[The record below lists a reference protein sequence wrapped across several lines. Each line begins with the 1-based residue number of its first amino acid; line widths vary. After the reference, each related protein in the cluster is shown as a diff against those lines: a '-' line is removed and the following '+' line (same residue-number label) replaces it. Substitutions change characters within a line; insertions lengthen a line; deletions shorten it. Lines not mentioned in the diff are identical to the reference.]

1 MNRLRGRW
9 QADPG
14 SEIQSSLV
22 PAPTGPTV
30 LRTLSM
36 QGPRLAIDLALDTLD
51 AHWYRDGERSL
62 LVLGL
67 RADAWGLRSAAEA
80 DELVRMLAS
89 DAPAA
94 LLRLQGTWVLLF
106 ADGVADRC
114 LLATNR
120 AGTRSPC
127 YAVRNRQ
134 LAFGLTAL
142 DVVAADRELGHLR
155 PQAIFDYLHAH
166 FIPAPETVFGGVER
180 LLPGEYIELARG
192 VASRRRY
199 WEPHY
204 AKSGAG
210 FDFATSKSTFRRLLE
225 RSVRAEVDTGTTGAF
240 LSGGTD
246 SSTVAGMLGLV
257 TGEPARTYSI
267 GFDAAGFDEMGYAR
281 IAARHFGTRHH
292 EYYVTPADLVHSIPI
307 VAAAYDQPF
316 GNSSALPAYYCAQLA
331 REDGVERILGGDGGD
346 ELFGG
351 NTRYARQ
358 KVFDAYRHVP
368 GWLRSGVVE
377 PLLLGPAATRR
388 IPLVRKARSYVE
400 QARVPMPSRL
410 HTYNLLERIG
420 LDTILTRGF
429 LAAVDARAMA
439 ASEAAE
445 YARCTADSLVDR
457 MLCLDW
463 KYTLADNDLPK
474 VVGTCDLAGV
484 GVGFPLL
491 NEDLTD
497 FANALP
503 AREKVKGLKLR
514 HFFKAALRDFL
525 PAKIIAKQKH
535 GFGLPFGPWL
545 VKDAALRGLA
555 TRTLE
560 SLRTRGI
567 VRAEFIDELLAQRV
581 HEHAA
586 YYGELVWVM
595 MMLELWLQA
604 HRPDFTLAG
613 P

>member
-1 MNRLRGRW
+1 MNRLCGRW
-9 QADPG
+9 RAGAVGQAR
-14 SEIQSSLV
+14 SSPV
-22 PAPTGPTV
+22 PARTGPIA
-30 LRTLSM
+30 LRALSVDE
-36 QGPRLAIDLALDTLD
+36 PKLAFDLALDTLD
-51 AHWYRDGERSL
+51 ARWYRDGERSL

-67 RADAWGLRSAAEA
+67 RADASGLRSAAEA
-80 DELVRMLAS
+80 DELIHALAS

-94 LLRLQGTWVLLF
+94 LLRLQGAWVLLF
-106 ADGVADRC
+106 ADAATDRC
-114 LLATNR
+114 ILATNR

-127 YAVRNRQ
+127 YAVRGHQ

-142 DVVAADRELGHLR
+142 DVAGVEREPGRLR
-155 PQAIFDYLHAH
+155 AQAIFDYLHSH
-166 FIPAPETVFGGVER
+166 FIPAPETVFDGVER
-180 LLPGEYIELARG
+180 LLPGEYVEFAQG

-199 WEPHY
+199 WEPRY
-204 AKSGAG
+204 ADSAAG
-210 FDFATSKSTFRRLLE
+210 FDFAASKATFRRLLE
-225 RSVRAEVDTGTTGAF
+225 NSVRAEVGSGTTGAF

-267 GFDAAGFDEMGYAR
+267 GFDAAGFDEIGYAR

-292 EYYVTPADLVHSIPI
+292 EYYVTPADLVRSIPQ

-316 GNSSALPAYYCAQLA
+316 GNSSALPAYYCATLA
-331 REDGVERILGGDGGD
+331 REDGVDKILGGDGGD

-368 GWLRSGVVE
+368 AWLRSGVVE

-388 IPLVRKARSYVE
+388 IPLARKARSYVE
-400 QARVPMPSRL
+400 QAQLPMPSRL

-420 LDTILTRGF
+420 LERILTRSF
-429 LAAVDARAMA
+429 LAAVDERAMA

-445 YARCTADSLVDR
+445 YARCSAGSLVDR

-474 VVGTCDLAGV
+474 VVGTCGLAGMD
-484 GVGFPLL
+484 VGFPLL
-491 NEDLTD
+491 NEDLVE

-503 AREKVKGLKLR
+503 AREKVKGLTLR

-525 PAKIIAKQKH
+525 PAEIIAKKKH

-595 MMLELWLQA
+595 MMLEQWLQA
-604 HRPDFTLAG
+604 HRPDYTHVG
-613 P
+613 H